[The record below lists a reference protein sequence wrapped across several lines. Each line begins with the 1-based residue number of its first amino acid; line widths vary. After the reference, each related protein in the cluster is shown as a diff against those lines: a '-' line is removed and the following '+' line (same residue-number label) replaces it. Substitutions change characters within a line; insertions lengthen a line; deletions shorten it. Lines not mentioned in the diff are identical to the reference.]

1 MKIDASLSPGSA
13 PAVETSKRS
22 AKPVPQVG
30 SESDVKISE
39 LSSQLQARESQQG
52 SAVVDNAKVAAIK
65 QAIAEGRFNIKAG
78 AIADSLI
85 SSAQELLKNKRSA

>member
-1 MKIDASLSPGSA
+1 MKIDASLPPGSA
-13 PAVETSKRS
+13 PAVDTSKRN
-22 AKPVPQVG
+22 AKPAPQVG

-52 SAVVDNAKVAAIK
+52 GGVVDNAKVAAIK